1 MANANTTQKNMRTN
15 IKTLQYL
22 VNQINTLTNSPATPY
37 TRQGDKMEANIGNY
51 HLSQAYGGVCV
62 HRMANES
69 GGCTTPIWSGHGTKK
84 EAEMKLRAFICGLQV
99 KN

>member
-1 MANANTTQKNMRTN
+1 MRTS
-15 IKTLQYL
+15 IKTLEYL
-22 VNQINTLTNSPATPY
+22 VSQINTLTDSPATPY
-37 TRQGDKMEANIGNY
+37 TRDGDKMKANIGNF

-84 EAEMKLRAFICGLQV
+84 EAEMKLRAFICGLQA
-99 KN
+99 NQ

>member
-1 MANANTTQKNMRTN
+1 MRTS
-15 IKTLQYL
+15 IKTLQHL
-22 VNQINTLTNSPATPY
+22 VNQINTLTVSPATPY
-37 TRQGDKMEANIGNY
+37 TMEGDKITANIGNY

-62 HRMANES
+62 HRMDNES

-99 KN
+99 NN